1 MREVVDSRER
11 EGGQRERET
20 ERQRGS
26 EERVVWFRV
35 FWGCLDSKISSPSN

>member
-11 EGGQRERET
+11 EGGAER

-35 FWGCLDSKISSPSN
+35 FWVCLDSKISSPSN